1 MIIMSGSTEKK
12 HEIHLRVIRE
22 CSKTEGVVIT
32 IDNPPR
38 NDALAKDKEEASKML
53 YLKRI

>member
-1 MIIMSGSTEKK
+1 MSGSTEKK